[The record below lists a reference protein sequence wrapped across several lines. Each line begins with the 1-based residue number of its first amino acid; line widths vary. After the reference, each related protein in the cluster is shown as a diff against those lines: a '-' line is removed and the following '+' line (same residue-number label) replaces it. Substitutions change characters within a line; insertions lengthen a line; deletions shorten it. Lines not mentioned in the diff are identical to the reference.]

1 MMSYA
6 AKLAQREL
14 IFADYKHLIIL
25 GEAMLK

>member
-1 MMSYA
+1 MSYA
-6 AKLAQREL
+6 ARLVQHEL